1 MPRRELA
8 GLAALAWLLC
18 ATAIAQEPA
27 PPPPPADSGDHQGQ
41 RFSGMDE
48 AVNVDLA
55 ERAGAP
61 VRKPYLDVESLGELW
76 NLILLSGGA
85 VCGFVVGRY
94 WDQIWGRRK

>member
-8 GLAALAWLLC
+8 GLAALASLLC
-18 ATAIAQEPA
+18 AAAIAQEPA
-27 PPPPPADSGDHQGQ
+27 PPPVDSGDHQER